1 VDSIVEL
8 EKRVIKN
15 PKKAKPEDLDVLAR
29 HYWDLATGT
38 DDFRDKRKRLKRAS
52 YFAGLA
58 FKAGADAVE
67 QLKLYRSIVQLTA
80 EAHAS
85 PESERRKLSKIIAKW
100 LEKTGADKQ
109 EVLKRAKGTITV
121 EGGSIALGDRARVS
135 SSGESIYTSDKEMV
149 EWVNRGERL
158 TFATGGDGVYKAEL
172 RLIDA
177 AEPMLTAKEF
187 KRLRTS
193 TPTVVIDVGS
203 GALGMADFAYF
214 LDEPWDKKKVEG
226 TVCLDVPPG
235 RYKACAYGFSTPAG
249 YESVIAVVTATSD
262 EARNETKTVDSL
274 FG

>member
-1 VDSIVEL
+1 VDAIIEL
-8 EKRVIKN
+8 ERRVIKN
-15 PKKAKPEDLDVLAR
+15 PTKAKPEDLDILAR

-38 DDFRDKRKRLKRAS
+38 DDFRDKRKHLKRS
-52 YFAGLA
+52 SFFAGLA
-58 FKAGADAVE
+58 FTAGADAVE
-67 QLKLYRSIVQLTA
+67 QLKLYRTIVQLTA
-80 EAHAS
+80 EVHAF
-85 PESERRKLSKIIAKW
+85 PADERRKLSKIIAKW

-109 EVLKRAKGTITV
+109 KVLKRAKGTITV
-121 EGGSIALGDRARVS
+121 EGGSIALGDRARVTP
-135 SSGESIYTSDKEMV
+135 SGESIYTSDKEIV
-149 EWVNRGERL
+149 EWANRGERL

-177 AEPMLTAKEF
+177 AEPMLTAKEY
-187 KRLRTS
+187 KKLRTS
-193 TPTVVIDVGS
+193 TPTVVIDVSS
-203 GALGMADFAYF
+203 GALGMAELAYF
-214 LDEPWDKKKVEG
+214 FDEPWDKKKVDG

>member
-1 VDSIVEL
+1 MVSIVES

-38 DDFRDKRKRLKRAS
+38 DDFREKRKHLKRSS

-58 FKAGADAVE
+58 FTAGADAVE
-67 QLKLYRSIVQLTA
+67 QLELYRTIVQLTA
-80 EAHAS
+80 EVHAF
-85 PESERRKLSKIIAKW
+85 PADERRKLSRIIAKW

-109 EVLKRAKGTITV
+109 EVLKRAKGRITV

-135 SSGESIYTSDKEMV
+135 PSAESIYTSDKEMV

-158 TFATGGDGVYKAEL
+158 TFATGGDGLYKAEL

-187 KRLRTS
+187 KKLRTS
-193 TPTVVIDVGS
+193 TPTVVIEVSSGS
-203 GALGMADFAYF
+203 LGMADFAYF
-214 LDEPWDKKKVEG
+214 FDEPWDKKKVEG

-235 RYKACAYGFSTPAG
+235 RYKACAYGFSTSAG
-249 YESVIAVVTATSD
+249 YESVIGVVTATSD
-262 EARNETKTVDSL
+262 EARNETKSVDSL